1 MEAENYLS
9 SGYGLRLSIQERAVG
24 WRYFRD
30 YARVWQP
37 SRLKGIQVG
46 PDFGTPFLAATQ
58 VFDIRPVPRKW
69 LSVERTNEAA
79 DRFLT
84 PGTIVVT
91 CSGAVGRATLAHAPH
106 ERVLISHDLLRIT
119 VDDAAQWGWV
129 YAYLRS
135 PQARAMMT
143 GAKYGHMIKHLET
156 SHLNAL
162 PVPVVDDKWAAEFL
176 KQTSAILDL
185 RNRAH
190 KISLEAEAAFESAVG
205 LPTIKDRGESGYTV
219 RASATLFGGRRR
231 LEGSL
236 HNPEAAAIRG
246 HLARHGKGFTA
257 ISSAG
262 FDVWVP
268 GRYKRVPAEDGV
280 DYYDSADLL
289 ETCPDITK
297 KFADCRF
304 GDDHGGR
311 VRSGWLLVPCSGQ
324 VYGIIGS
331 VAIAGPSLDGQVV
344 SNHVMRLAPR
354 RDAVLRTGY
363 LQVALT
369 HPRLGRPLVK
379 ALPFG
384 SSVPEIDPD
393 EFVGLNIVRL
403 SPKDED
409 RIADLAEEAGRLRA
423 EADLSER
430 GLASSAGELIDKFIA
445 GDMSDFIATVPG
457 KLNT

>member
-9 SGYGLRLSIQERAVG
+9 SGYGLRLAIQERAMG
-24 WRYFRD
+24 WQPFRN
-30 YARVWQP
+30 YAHVWQP

-46 PDFGTPFLAATQ
+46 ADFGTPFLAATQ

-69 LSVERTNEAA
+69 LSIDRTHEAS
-79 DRFLT
+79 DRFVT

-106 ERVLISHDLLRIT
+106 DRMLISHDLLRVT
-119 VDDAAQWGWV
+119 ATDKGQWGWI

-162 PVPVVDDKWAAEFL
+162 PVPVVNDKWAQSFL
-176 KQTSAILDL
+176 KQTRSILDL

-190 KISLEAEAAFESAVG
+190 LLALDAEAAFERAVG
-205 LPTIKDRGESGYTV
+205 LPALKDRGESGYVV
-219 RASATLFGGRRR
+219 RASGTLFGGRRR
-231 LEGSL
+231 LEASF
-236 HNPEAAAIRG
+236 HNPEVETIRR
-246 HLARHGKGFTA
+246 HLAKNGKGFTA
-257 ISSAG
+257 ISAAG

-268 GRYKRVPAEDGV
+268 GRYKRIPAEDGV
-280 DYYDSADLL
+280 NYYDSADLL
-289 ETCPDITK
+289 EVCPDVTK

-311 VRSGWLLVPCSGQ
+311 VQSGWLLVPCSGQ

-331 VAIAGPSLDGQVV
+331 VAIAGPSLGGQVV
-344 SNHVMRLAPR
+344 SNHVMRLAPKQ
-354 RDAVLRTGY
+354 DALLRTGY

-369 HPRLGRPLVK
+369 HPQLGRPLVK

-393 EFVGLNIVRL
+393 EFVSLEIVRL
-403 SPKDED
+403 SAKEED
-409 RIADLAEEAGRLRA
+409 KVADLAEEAGKLRA
-423 EADLSER
+423 DADLADR
-430 GLASSAGELIDKFIA
+430 ALASSAGELIDKFIA
-445 GDMSDFIATVPG
+445 GDMSDFTATIP
-457 KLNT
+457 KQ